1 MHPFFKSVGN
11 FLLYILIT
19 IVFVSAA
26 IGMM

>member
-1 MHPFFKSVGN
+1 MHPFFKRVGD